1 MLQNAEIS
9 PITLLKSVFIT
20 EGHLTITKI
29 IGTLTENICSG
40 VSLIMVKDGRIGQV
54 ESFKGTLLKII
65 FWELSTTFKTTVFPN
80 IYWNYMIFL

>member
-9 PITLLKSVFIT
+9 PITLLKSVSIT
-20 EGHLTITKI
+20 EAHLTITKI
-29 IGTLTENICSG
+29 IGTLTESICSG

>member
-9 PITLLKSVFIT
+9 PITLLKCVSIT
-20 EGHLTITKI
+20 EAHPAITKI

-40 VSLIMVKDGRIGQV
+40 VSLSLVKDGWIGQV

-65 FWELSTTFKTTVFPN
+65 FWELSKFFRTSTGN
-80 IYWNYMIFL
+80 I

>member
-9 PITLLKSVFIT
+9 PITLLKSVSIT
-20 EGHLTITKI
+20 EAHLTITKI

>member
-9 PITLLKSVFIT
+9 PITLLKSVSIT
-20 EGHLTITKI
+20 EAHLTITKI

-65 FWELSTTFKTTVFPN
+65 FWERSTTFRTTVFPN